1 MSKTTPATDSTSKP
15 VALVT
20 GASRRIGRAICEHLH
35 AEGFNI
41 VVHYNSSL
49 ETAKQLANKLNTTSP
64 NSALTLQAD
73 LNDSDAVVEL
83 ATHAQDAWG
92 RMDVLV
98 NNASKFYPTPVG
110 AVNEH
115 HWDDLF
121 ASNCKA
127 PFFLAQALA
136 KDLKKV
142 KGAIINLL
150 DIHVERPMPNHTIYC
165 MAKTAN
171 RMMTQSLA
179 LELAPHVRVNG
190 VAPGAAMW
198 PEDNE
203 GTEKINLEKLQT
215 IPLKKLGGADAIA
228 KTVCFLVKN
237 ANYITGQTINV
248 DGGKTL
254 LQI

>member
-1 MSKTTPATDSTSKP
+1 MSKTTPATDSNSKP

-20 GASRRIGRAICEHLH
+20 GASRRIGRVICEHLH

-41 VVHYNSSL
+41 VVHYNSSQ
-49 ETAKQLANKLNTTSP
+49 EMAKQLADKFNTIRPS
-64 NSALTLQAD
+64 SALTLQAD
-73 LNDSDAVVEL
+73 LNDSGAVVEL
-83 ATHAQDAWG
+83 AAHAQAAWG
-92 RMDVLV
+92 RMDVLI

-110 AVNEH
+110 TVDEQ

-136 KDLKKV
+136 EDLKKS

-179 LELAPHVRVNG
+179 LELAPLVRVNG

-203 GTEKINLEKLQT
+203 GIEKINPEKIQT
-215 IPLKKLGGADAIA
+215 IPLKKLGGASAIA
-228 KTVCFLVKN
+228 ETVCFLVKN
-237 ANYITGQTINV
+237 SNYITGQTINV

-254 LQI
+254 IQI